1 MSVAAPPITRLTN
14 YINGQWTD
22 SPTSEWR
29 DVVNPA
35 TGEILAS
42 VPLADAAEV
51 NAAVEAAAAAF
62 PAWRRT
68 PPEDRIQPLFKL
80 KMLLEEHIDDIAR
93 IITTENG
100 KTFTEAKAEMRRAIE
115 NVEVACGIP
124 MMMQGY
130 NLEDVARGIDEMMIR
145 QPIGVTA
152 AIVPFNFP
160 GMIAFWYL
168 PYAIATGNTFILKPS
183 ERVPLTMRYIYE
195 LLEKTGL
202 PKGVVSLVN
211 GGKAVVD
218 ALIDHPKVR
227 AISFVGSTPVARYIY
242 ARSGEQGKRCQ
253 CQGGAKNHV
262 VVLPDADMP
271 MATQIISDSAFGC
284 AGQRCLAVSVAVT
297 IGEAQKTFRDSIA
310 DAASKLRVGNGLE
323 DGVQM
328 GPVITP
334 QSKERVESLIGLG
347 EKQGAKVLLDGRNS
361 KVPKYESGN
370 FVNPTILDDVPQ
382 TSDLADTE
390 IFGPVLSLVHAD
402 NMDEALAFLERSAYG
417 NQASLFTSS
426 GSAARRFR
434 YEAPAGNI
442 GINIGVA
449 APMAYFPFSGWKN
462 SFLRRPAR
470 PGPRRHRVL
479 YRQESCR
486 GALGQR
492 AQQKVLMTVPGSGV
506 AMKLLTTE
514 SQRLRENE
522 EQKDPRTSPII
533 GAAIEVH
540 RHLGPGLLESAY
552 EECLC
557 HELHL
562 RGLVFERQVSLPVSY
577 KGLQLDCGYRI
588 DLIVGQEVVI
598 ELKAVDKILPVHE
611 AQLLTYLKTS
621 CKRVGLLINFNVPLL
636 TQGIIRRVF

>member
-1 MSVAAPPITRLTN
+1 MSVAAPPIIKLTN
-14 YINGQWTD
+14 FSNGQWID
-22 SPTSEWR
+22 SRASEWR

-35 TGEILAS
+35 TGEVLAS

-51 NAAVEAAAAAF
+51 NAVIEAAAAAF
-62 PAWRRT
+62 PEWRRT

-80 KMLLEEHIDDIAR
+80 KMLLEEHIDDIGR
-93 IITTENG
+93 IITMENG

-183 ERVPLTMRYIYE
+183 ERVPLTMRYVYE

-242 ARSGEQGKRCQ
+242 SRSGEQGKRCQ

-328 GPVITP
+328 GPVITS

-347 EKQGAKVLLDGRNS
+347 EKQGAKVLIDGRNS
-361 KVPKYESGN
+361 KIPKYESGN
-370 FVNPTILDDVPQ
+370 FVKPTILDDVPA

-426 GSAARRFR
+426 GAAARRFR

-462 SFLRRPAR
+462 SFFGDL
-470 PGPRRHRVL
+470 H
-479 YRQESCR
+479 
-486 GALGQR
+486 GQGR
-492 AQQKVLMTVPGSGV
+492 
-506 AMKLLTTE
+506 
-514 SQRLRENE
+514 
-522 EQKDPRTSPII
+522 D
-533 GAAIEVH
+533 AIEFYTDKKV
-540 RHLGPGLLESAY
+540 
-552 EECLC
+552 
-557 HELHL
+557 
-562 RGLVFERQVSLPVSY
+562 VVERWAKEHSR
-577 KGLQLDCGYRI
+577 K
-588 DLIVGQEVVI
+588 
-598 ELKAVDKILPVHE
+598 
-611 AQLLTYLKTS
+611 
-621 CKRVGLLINFNVPLL
+621 F
-636 TQGIIRRVF
+636 